1 MKRLYFFHA
10 HAHDIGKLLLLSS
23 LAMLL
28 GCKPSPENQVSDVS
42 ADSVA
47 IEGVAEPMINDTGD
61 GSTGD
66 YPNPVEATVSEADQK
81 HTSNVE
87 TSTVVN
93 TNNLESSPHQA
104 VIDTEFLGVDNSASE
119 GVDSAEP
126 FCLTDIA
133 NTEAFDNTDAC
144 ERISKRLASVS
155 FKGCSTANLLPTG
168 CESVN
173 GFPILL
179 SEFGPVVDRQ
189 PQGKVLLI
197 GGTHGDELTS
207 VSVTFRWIQKLKQ
220 HHTGLFHWHVVPM
233 MNPDGVLKREASRTN
248 INGVDLNRNMPS
260 NDWMATALKYWEGRG
275 RKDPR
280 KYPGQAAASEPETQ
294 WLIDEINRFKP
305 DAIIAVHAPYGVVDF
320 DSLALKA
327 APKSLGKL
335 HLNLLGTYPGSL
347 GNYAGINR
355 NIPVITLEL
364 PHSWEMPS
372 ETETTKIWEDIVR
385 WLKKNVNNP
394 EDRAIGE

>member
-1 MKRLYFFHA
+1 MKRLVFFHA
-10 HAHDIGKLLLLSS
+10 HAHKVGKLLLLSS
-23 LAMLL
+23 LAMLTA
-28 GCKPSPENQVSDVS
+28 CEPSPENQVSDAS
-42 ADSVA
+42 ADPMT
-47 IEGVAEPMINDTGD
+47 IKDIHHNDAERGFDNASPSPPEQTASETG
-61 GSTGD
+61 
-66 YPNPVEATVSEADQK
+66 QK
-81 HTSNVE
+81 QTTNVE
-87 TSTVVN
+87 PSAVAH
-93 TNNLESSPHQA
+93 TNKLGSSPHQA
-104 VIDTEFLGVDNSASE
+104 VVDTEFLGIDDSAPE
-119 GVDSAEP
+119 GMASAEP
-126 FCLTDIA
+126 FCLKNIG
-133 NTEAFDNTDAC
+133 NTTEFFDNTDAC
-144 ERISKRLASVS
+144 ERISNRLASVS
-155 FKGCSTANLLPTG
+155 FNGCSSANLLPTG

-179 SEFGPVVDRQ
+179 SEFGPLVDRQ

-220 HHTGLFHWHVVPM
+220 HHTGLFHWHVVPL

-260 NDWMATALKYWEGRG
+260 NDWMATALKYWHGRG

-280 KYPGQAAASEPETQ
+280 KYPGQTAASEPETQ

-320 DSLALKA
+320 DSLALKY

-394 EDRAIGE
+394 KNQAIGD